1 MKLKTLTNT
10 TRDWKRDLGSRIRD
24 EEGGGDVA
32 VLAWEIFGG
41 LVLLFVGYMV
51 VSMMPEL
58 VRYLKIKRM

>member
-1 MKLKTLTNT
+1 
-10 TRDWKRDLGSRIRD
+10 
-24 EEGGGDVA
+24 VA
-32 VLAWEIFGG
+32 VLAWEILGG